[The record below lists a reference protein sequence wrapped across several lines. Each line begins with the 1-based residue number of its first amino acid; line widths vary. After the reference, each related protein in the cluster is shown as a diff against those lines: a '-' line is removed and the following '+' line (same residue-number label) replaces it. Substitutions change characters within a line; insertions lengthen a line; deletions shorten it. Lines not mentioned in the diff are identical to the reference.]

1 MKILMVNTAL
11 DNYTGSETFTY
22 ALACELKRLDHD
34 VICFSPRLGRLA
46 DRLRESHVMV
56 TADLAGVPDD
66 IDVIHAHH
74 RHESLLAFSRF
85 PAKPMVLVCHG
96 ILPWQEQPF
105 RSRLN
110 IHRYVAVSEEVR
122 DQLVRRHRVHARDVL
137 VMRNGIDLRRF
148 ASRQPIRP
156 RPKHALVLSNYMP
169 AVRRDLIANV
179 CGQLGITLSET
190 GKAQSRWDVDEAI
203 NRADLVFALGRSA
216 LEALACKRA
225 VIVFDYN
232 GADGLVTPENFHLL
246 RRRNLSGR
254 TYRYQYTEESLRQE
268 IERYDPSSAEPLHE
282 VVRREHDVRH
292 MARQYV
298 ALYEEATTLPQW
310 ERPGPEELALRQYR
324 AAAELIEDTKS
335 LRTLVAARDQSI
347 QMIHDSRGWRA
358 LQAIRRIRRRVRD
371 VFSRPSPPPAP
382 RRARVLVVGDD
393 PLLIG
398 WLVDALA
405 ADGHEVDA
413 AHDGHGALRR
423 LERSAYDL
431 ILSDL
436 RMPRMDGVELY
447 RRLERDRPEVAR
459 QVVFLSGPSGTAEYE
474 GFLSELPDRSLTKP
488 VQLVDLQRRVRQILS
503 VDGQ

>member
-1 MKILMVNTAL
+1 MVNATL
-11 DNYTGSETFTY
+11 DNYAGSETFTY
-22 ALACELKRLDHD
+22 TLACTLKQLGHD

-46 DRLRESHVMV
+46 DRLRESYIPV

-85 PAKPMVLVCHG
+85 PNKPMILVCHG

-122 DQLVRRHRVHARDVL
+122 DHLVRRHRVHPRDVL

-148 ASRQPIRP
+148 AARQPIGP
-156 RPKHALVLSNYMP
+156 RPKHALILSNYMP
-169 AVRRDLIANV
+169 VASRDLIANV
-179 CGQLGITLSET
+179 CGQLGITLRET
-190 GKAQSRWDVDEAI
+190 GKAQSRWDVEEEI

-216 LEALACKRA
+216 LETLACKRA

-246 RRRNLSGR
+246 RLRNLSGR
-254 TYRYQYTEESLRQE
+254 THRHQYTEESLRSE
-268 IERYDPSSAEPLHE
+268 IERYDPSTADLLYE

-292 MARQYV
+292 IARRYV
-298 ALYEEATTLPQW
+298 ALYEEATTLPRR
-310 ERPGPEELALRQYR
+310 ERPDPEELALRQYR
-324 AAAELIEDTKS
+324 GSAELIEDTNG
-335 LRTLVAARDQSI
+335 LRALVAARDQTI
-347 QMIHDSRGWRA
+347 QMIYDSRGWRA
-358 LQAIRRIRRRVRD
+358 LQALRRVRRRMRD
-371 VFSRPSPPPAP
+371 VFRRPSPPP
-382 RRARVLVVGDD
+382 RRARVLVVDDD
-393 PLLIG
+393 PLLTE
-398 WLVDALA
+398 WLVDALV
-405 ADGHEVDA
+405 ADGHQVDA

-423 LERSAYDL
+423 LESTAYDL

-459 QVVFLSGPSGTAEYE
+459 QVVFLSGHSDTAEYE
-474 GFLSELPDRSLTKP
+474 GFLTELHDRSLAKP
-488 VQLVDLQRRVRQILS
+488 VHLEDLHRRVRQVLNA
-503 VDGQ
+503 DGQ